1 MAVSQHALGEAAV
14 ATMRVKD
21 GVSDR
26 TLNRPCL
33 KKRVRLVEM
42 FECSLL
48 LLIIVE
54 ILNFVFVC
62 FTQKKF
68 TFVVK

>member
-1 MAVSQHALGEAAV
+1 
-14 ATMRVKD
+14 
-21 GVSDR
+21 
-26 TLNRPCL
+26 
-33 KKRVRLVEM
+33 M

-62 FTQKKF
+62 FTWKKF